1 MQVKHRIM
9 LIQKPMLFNKKSI
22 KLFFLLV
29 VILFFSN
36 IVEGALLELKNQY
49 IKIIGDPDTGRFIFK
64 TTGGDPDLNT
74 DQDSLLLYEDY
85 PPTSF
90 TTLKI
95 DGVNYKFGDTEK
107 GRFATSMISRN
118 NRLMCVWKVGNIE
131 AMQELKFVKGPTTG
145 RDDTVEISYTIINKD
160 SREHE
165 IGVRIMMDT
174 YLGKEDGAPFRVP
187 GLGDIKTETVLEGS
201 KIPQYWY
208 SYDDLGEPSVRAQG
222 TLKAKDI
229 TPPDRIIFSS
239 WERFQKY
246 LWDFRIKPGR
256 SFRRSVIGPLDSAIA
271 MYWNP
276 KKVAPNGT
284 LKVKTYYGLYGASI
298 YKGKVFNIS
307 LGGPVTTSGEPFLVT
322 ADVQNVSPRDA
333 KNTTAEIILPAGL
346 KLVVGEN
353 KTKNLATLRKS
364 EIKKVAWNIIPDKTV
379 TGFITFKVKV
389 TGTVDNKKETAV
401 AERKIEY
408 KGKKVE
414 VTLYDFSALNK
425 LLQQVND
432 NLGLNNELL
441 VKINKLLELEQKKYE
456 DADNDIE
463 AVKNRENK
471 IEEIKKEINNAV
483 KAALKKQ

>member
-1 MQVKHRIM
+1 MYS
-9 LIQKPMLFNKKSI
+9 KKYI
-22 KLFFLLV
+22 KLIIVLIALTLFTQLL
-29 VILFFSN
+29 F
-36 IVEGALLELKNQY
+36 GALIELKNDY

-95 DGVNYKFGDTEK
+95 DGVNYKFGDNEK
-107 GRFATSMISRN
+107 GRFTTTMISRN
-118 NRLMCVWKVGNIE
+118 NRVMCVWRVGNIE
-131 AMQELKFVKGPTTG
+131 VMEELRFMKGPTTG
-145 RDDTVEISYTIINKD
+145 RDDTVEIAYTIINKD
-160 SREHE
+160 SRKHK
-165 IGVRIMMDT
+165 IGVRIMLDT

-187 GLGDIKTETVLEGS
+187 GLGDIKTEKDLSGN

-222 TLKAKDI
+222 TLKAKGI

-246 LWDFRIKPGR
+246 LWDFTIKPGR
-256 SFRRSVIGPLDSAIA
+256 SFRRSIIGPLDSALA
-271 MYWNP
+271 MFWNP
-276 KKVAPNGT
+276 KEVEPNNT
-284 LKVKTYYGLYGASI
+284 LKIITYYGLYGASI

-307 LGGPVTTSGEPFLVT
+307 LGGPVTTTGEPFLVT
-322 ADVQNVSPRDA
+322 ADIQNVSPKDA
-333 KNTTAEIILPAGL
+333 KNTMAEIILPQGL

-353 KTKNLATLRKS
+353 SKKNLATLRKS
-364 EIKKVAWNIIPDKTV
+364 EIKKVAWNIIPDKTA

-389 TGTVDNKKETAV
+389 TGKIENKLETAI

-414 VTLYDFSALNK
+414 VSLYDFSGLNK
-425 LLQQVND
+425 LLERINSNLDD
-432 NLGLNNELL
+432 NNT
-441 VKINKLLELEQKKYE
+441 LLENIN
-456 DADNDIE
+456 DALQSDTKEYNDTDKETDRAEI
-463 AVKNRENK
+463 KNRETEAKK
-471 IEEIKKEINNAV
+471 IKDEIDNAAKSAYKK
-483 KAALKKQ
+483 K